1 MKAKYFF
8 NYLIILTFLISS
20 LIFVTPAEAAT
31 GKYHIKVNRL
41 ANTVT
46 VYERQS
52 DGSYKPIK
60 AMLCSSGGPLTPL
73 GTFKTPAKYRWKS
86 LFYGVYG
93 QYSTRIVD
101 NVLFHS
107 VPFYRLDP
115 STLMRGQ
122 FERLGSVASHGCVR
136 LAASDAKWIYDNC
149 SLGTEVTVYSSKDPG
164 PLGKPAATPYPK
176 YTGYDPTDTWS
187 PGRPKSQIA
196 QAPKTTKT
204 VADTSP
210 VINVPKKITL
220 SKNNYSYDLLK
231 GVKATSHDGKDITND
246 IEIEDDIDFGTF
258 GSYTIKY
265 SVTDKNGTTA
275 SASTVAIIK

>member
-1 MKAKYFF
+1 MKAKKLLNYF
-8 NYLIILTFLISS
+8 LILTFLISS
-20 LIFVTPAEAAT
+20 LIFVQPAQAAT

-41 ANTVT
+41 TNTVT

-73 GTFKTPAKYRWKS
+73 GTFKTQIKYRWKS

-93 QYSTRIVD
+93 QYSTRIVG

-107 VPFYRLDP
+107 IPFYRLDP

-122 FERLGSVASHGCVR
+122 FERLGTVASHGCVR
-136 LAASDAKWIYDNC
+136 LSAADAKWIYDHC

-187 PGRPKSQIA
+187 PGRPKSQTAIA
-196 QAPKTTKT
+196 S
-204 VADTSP
+204 SP
-210 VINVPKKITL
+210 VITSPIKITL
-220 SKNNYSYDLLK
+220 SKNDYSYDLLK
-231 GVKATSHDGKDITND
+231 GVKAISYDGKDITND
-246 IEIEDDIDFGTF
+246 IEIEDNIAFGTS
-258 GSYTIKY
+258 GSYTVKY
-265 SVTDKNGTTA
+265 SVTDKNGNTT
-275 SASTVAIIK
+275 SVSTVAIIK